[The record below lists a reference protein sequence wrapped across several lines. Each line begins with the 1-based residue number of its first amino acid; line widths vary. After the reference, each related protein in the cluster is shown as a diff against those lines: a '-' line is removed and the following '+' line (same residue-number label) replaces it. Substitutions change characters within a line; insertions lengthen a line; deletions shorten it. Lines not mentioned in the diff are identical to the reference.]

1 MRKQRRSLFNTL
13 ATLLLVAGC
22 SRDPHE
28 TNRSAPPQARA
39 TAMTS
44 EPVPSATV
52 FPSST
57 ASTQTAPL
65 SLTPLPEEDDVH
77 RQLRTAPISAAT
89 IVRWSRPGVL
99 VATLERSPSEGSV
112 QVSLA
117 LAVDQHPI
125 THRRPLAFARLARAL
140 GMHVVPPTV
149 VRRIST
155 GELGAFFAK
164 SANDADVRD
173 YMSAHA
179 AIQNDG
185 TIDALLMAPSRGDA
199 STAWK
204 VIPRHDVV
212 LDEVLEARAWAHA
225 VASIEPVPNE
235 NKSLLRDYVE
245 ALVLDYLSG
254 NIMRRT
260 LVLDDAGTE
269 LLAVDNDTAFSPSKN
284 FANAEAKLL
293 ERLKPIVRFPR
304 SLLDA
309 LTKFDR
315 VRARE
320 VFLPGTFD
328 TWLLS
333 PRTLMLLD
341 ERRSTLMTLVA
352 SRVSE
357 YGEASVLSL

>member
-1 MRKQRRSLFNTL
+1 MCKVRKQRRFLFNTL
-13 ATLLLVAGC
+13 VALVLVAGC
-22 SRDPHE
+22 SRDSQE
-28 TNRSAPPQARA
+28 TNRSAPSQTSS
-39 TAMTS
+39 TALTS

-57 ASTQTAPL
+57 ASTKAASL
-65 SLTPLPEEDDVH
+65 SPSDDEDDVL
-77 RQLRTAPISAAT
+77 RQLRTAPISALT
-89 IVRWSRPGVL
+89 IVSWSRPGVF
-99 VATLERSPSEGSV
+99 VATLDRSPAPGSV
-112 QVSLA
+112 QVSLS

-140 GMHVVPPTV
+140 GMHVVPPTI

-155 GELGAFFAK
+155 GELGSLFG
-164 SANDADVRD
+164 SDGDVRS

-185 TIDALLMAPSRGDA
+185 TIDALIIAPSRGDA

-204 VIPRHDVV
+204 MIPRHDVV
-212 LDEVLEARAWAHA
+212 LDEVIEARAWAHA

-260 LVLDDAGTE
+260 FVLDDARTE

-284 FANAEAKLL
+284 FANAEAELL

-309 LTKFDR
+309 LTKLDR

-320 VFLPGTFD
+320 VFLAGTFD

-352 SRVSE
+352 SRITE
-357 YGEASVLSL
+357 YGEAAVLSL